1 MQVKRGRFCAA
12 LVVGL
17 ATAVAP
23 FVRADNQ
30 SDGFEARRTEFAAW
44 QKAHPDVAAQLAGL
58 KTKTAA
64 LVAAAG
70 TPTTD
75 ISAPPAI
82 RRVPGAITE
91 LWDDP
96 VAPELVIVPA
106 GSYTMGSPASERG
119 RVGNEGPQHRVTL
132 NTPLAVGKYPVT
144 RDEFAA
150 FVGETRR
157 PDGAFCSV
165 PGNVG
170 FTLGGGFGQVPG
182 NWRNPGFPQ
191 TGRDPVVC
199 VSWSDAQAY
208 VTWLSAK
215 TGRTYRLLTESEWEY
230 AARAGTMTARYWGE
244 AANPEMA
251 NYGAE
256 PAGGVAAGLATG
268 ADRWVY
274 TSPVGSFPANPFGLY
289 DMVGNVSQWVQ
300 DCYQPTY
307 AAPQTGAA
315 LECAA
320 RLTRGANWSNPASL
334 TRVAYR
340 NAATW
345 NVYRAS
351 NAGIRVA
358 RAL

>member
-1 MQVKRGRFCAA
+1 MKSISHLG
-12 LVVGL
+12 LVACGVVVSAGL
-17 ATAVAP
+17 YATP
-23 FVRADNQ
+23 QPDWMETRRA
-30 SDGFEARRTEFAAW
+30 EFAAW
-44 QKAHPDVAAQLAGL
+44 QTSHPHAAARIPDLLA
-58 KTKTAA
+58 KTSA

-70 TPTTD
+70 TPVTD
-75 ISAPPAI
+75 PAAPPVI

-96 VAPELVIVPA
+96 VAPPLVIVPA
-106 GSYTMGSPASERG
+106 GSYTMGSPASERE
-119 RVGNEGPQHRVTL
+119 RVGNEGPQRRVTI
-132 NTPLAVGKYPVT
+132 NAPFAVGKYAVT
-144 RDEFAA
+144 RDEYAA
-150 FVGETRR
+150 FVAATKR

-170 FTLGGGFGQVPG
+170 FSLGTGFGQVPG
-182 NWRNPGFPQ
+182 TTWHNPGFPQ

-208 VTWLSAK
+208 AAWLSAK
-215 TGRTYRLLTESEWEY
+215 TGRTYRLLSEAEWEY
-230 AARAGTMTARYWGE
+230 AARAGTTSSRYWGD
-244 AANPEMA
+244 AANPDLA

-256 PAGGVAAGLATG
+256 VVSGIAAGRESG
-268 ADRWVY
+268 ADRWFY
-274 TSPVGSFPANPFGLY
+274 TAPVGSFPANPFGLY

-300 DCYQPTY
+300 DCYQPSY

-315 LECAA
+315 VDCAV
-320 RLTRGANWSNPASL
+320 RLTRGANWGNPAAF

-340 NAATW
+340 YVSTW

-358 RAL
+358 RTL